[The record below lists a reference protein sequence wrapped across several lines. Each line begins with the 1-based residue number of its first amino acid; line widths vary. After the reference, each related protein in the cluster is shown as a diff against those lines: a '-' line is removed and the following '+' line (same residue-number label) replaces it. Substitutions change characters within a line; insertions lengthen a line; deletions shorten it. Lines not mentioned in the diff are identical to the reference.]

1 MARPILPL
9 ICALAGC
16 IVFAQD
22 SPPLLTHSR
31 AWVNARIASMLAVD
45 DAYLWH
51 EVLGGRAI
59 HQNSSTNPPTT
70 PLEGNLHTQQQAQF
84 ALVKMSIYD
93 LGGRTEKRHLD
104 DARDLLTWVVL
115 NGWDPA
121 QRQFYLKYN
130 DRSQQWD
137 RSFHPAFNMINV
149 AGLLRYN
156 TYRSEPTFVEAAEN
170 VLARIVETDSFRPD
184 RPKALY
190 ETGYLA
196 LMMLEAYDATH
207 EQRFVDWA
215 RQLVDL
221 GHEAMWDDGIGGW
234 FHAGYPGVEVPKHTT
249 KLTHVNSNMAQ
260 ACLRLYLCGQG
271 ERFRERGIAAM
282 EFLGKHLRSADGGWY
297 RHTNRDG
304 SDPTLPPIVGDGGTT
319 EPGTPCVYDR
329 MAQMIV
335 ACCLAYRAAEDRKYL
350 TWIDETLDK
359 MEKTHLLVYPAGVN
373 YGYMGK
379 DWSQNTWCHLWGL
392 KAMIAVSRLWEDK
405 G

>member
-1 MARPILPL
+1 MIRPLL
-9 ICALAGC
+9 LLVCTLAGGT
-16 IVFAQD
+16 VLAED

-31 AWVNARIASMLAVD
+31 DWVNSRIASMLAVD
-45 DAYLWH
+45 DAYIWH
-51 EVLGGRAI
+51 DVLGGRAI

-70 PLEGNLHTQQQAQF
+70 PLEGNFHTQQQSKF

-115 NGWDPA
+115 NGWDPG

-130 DRSQQWD
+130 ERSQQWD
-137 RSFHPAFNMINV
+137 RGFHPEFNMINV

-170 VLARIVETDSFRPD
+170 VLAHIVETDSFRAD
-184 RPKALY
+184 APKALY
-190 ETGYLA
+190 TTGYLA
-196 LMMLEAYDATH
+196 LMMLEAYEATH
-207 EQRFVDWA
+207 EQRFLDWA

-221 GHEAMWDDGIGGW
+221 GHEAMWDEEFGGW

-249 KLTHVNSNMAQ
+249 KFTHTNSNMAQ
-260 ACLRLYLCGQG
+260 ACLRLYLHGQG
-271 ERFRERGIAAM
+271 ERFRERGLAAM
-282 EFLGKHLRSADGGWY
+282 DFLGKHLRSPDGGWY

-304 SDPTLPPIVGDGGTT
+304 SDPTVPPIVGDGGTT

-335 ACCLAYRAAEDRKYL
+335 ACCLAYRATADRKYL

-359 MEKTHLLVYPAGVN
+359 MERTHLLTYPAGVN

-379 DWSQNTWCHLWGL
+379 DWAQNTWCHLWGL
-392 KAMIAVSRLWEDK
+392 KAMIAVAQLWQDE